1 MSPVNGSSFYL
12 FVFIFFWALMV
23 FAFKIRNKFLL
34 LRKAQPIDRFDQPW
48 ERIKRVIKYVIG
60 QNRILKDKSGGLMHA
75 FIFWGFSVLLLR
87 TIIVFSWAF
96 SEKFFEPFLNST
108 IGKLY
113 SFVKD
118 FFVLAVIIA
127 VIYAII
133 RRAIIKPRRLE
144 SSFEAYL
151 VLFFILT
158 LMVTDILMDSA
169 LFGIKGSGEGFLGNL
184 FYPILKGNTSYLTSL
199 FKTAWWIHVITLLT
213 FLNLLPGSKH
223 FHVITSIFNVYFQP
237 LEGMGRIHRIED
249 IENAEKFGKS
259 EITDLNWKQ
268 VLDLYSCTE
277 CGRCHEFCPATY
289 TDKPLSPKRMN
300 DVLKHYLY
308 DHEDEILNGKKV
320 DDLFSAGVLNEDAI
334 WDCTNCGFC
343 ESRCPLFIEQINR
356 ILDFRRYLVLE
367 ESRFPEEVIQ
377 MYKGLETKNNP
388 WNQSPA
394 DRFKWAEGL
403 EVKTLAEDYYVEYLL
418 WVGCACSYDEKSK
431 KIASAVVK
439 LLNKGGVSFGV
450 LGDEEGCCGD
460 PARRTGNEYLFEMM
474 VEANLEILN
483 QYKVKKI
490 ITICP
495 HGYNIFKNEYPEFG
509 ANFEVYHYTEILAD
523 LLEKGKLKPVKRGN
537 GEKVT
542 FHDPCFLGRHNDIF
556 DEPRK
561 VIESIAGIEF
571 VEPSLTREKSFCC
584 GGGGGRMFMEENR
597 GTRIN
602 HKRIDNLME
611 VNPDKII
618 TSCPYCKT
626 MISDGLN
633 EKSIENVKNLDL
645 AEFLL
650 ESLEENGE

>member
-1 MSPVNGSSFYL
+1 MSPVSGPTFLL
-12 FVFIFFWALMV
+12 FVFILFWALMV

-34 LRKAQPIDRFDQPW
+34 LKKAHPIDRFDNPG

-60 QNRILKDKSGGLMHA
+60 QNRILKDRSGGLMHA

-87 TIIVFSWAF
+87 TIIVFSWGF
-96 SEKFFEPFLNST
+96 SPKFFEPFLKSP
-108 IGKLY
+108 IGEIY
-113 SFVKD
+113 SYLKD
-118 FFVLAVIIA
+118 FFVIAVIIA
-127 VIYAII
+127 VLYAII

-151 VLFFILT
+151 VLAFILI
-158 LMVTDILMDSA
+158 LMITDIGMDSS
-169 LFGIKGSGEGFLGNL
+169 LFNMFHSGEGFLGKI
-184 FYPILKGNTSYLTSL
+184 FSPIFNEDKASL
-199 FKTAWWIHVITLLT
+199 IITFKTCWWIHVVTLLS

-223 FHVITSIFNVYFQP
+223 FHVLTSVFNVYFQP

-259 EITDLNWKQ
+259 EITDLTWKQ

-277 CGRCHEFCPATY
+277 CGRCHEYCPATY

-308 DHEDEILNGKKV
+308 DRENDILN
-320 DDLFSAGVLNEDAI
+320 DREIPDLFTANVVSEDAI
-334 WDCTNCGFC
+334 WDCTNCGYC
-343 ESRCPLFIEQINR
+343 ENRCPLFIEQINR

-377 MYKGLETKNNP
+377 MYKGLEQKNNP
-388 WNQSPA
+388 WNQAPA
-394 DRFKWAEGL
+394 DRFNWAEGL
-403 EVKTLAEDYYVEYLL
+403 EVKTLAEDFYVEYLL
-418 WVGCACSYDEKSK
+418 WVGCACSYDEKAK
-431 KIASAVVK
+431 KIARAVVE
-439 LLNKGGVSFGV
+439 LFNMAGVSYGV

-495 HGYNIFKNEYPEFG
+495 HGYNVFKNEYPEFG
-509 ANFEVYHYTEILAD
+509 ANFEVYHYTEILAE
-523 LLEKGKLKPVKRGN
+523 LINKGKLKVSEGN
-537 GEKVT
+537 REKIT
-542 FHDPCFLGRHNDIF
+542 YHDPCFLGRHNNIF
-556 DEPRK
+556 DEPRE
-561 VIESIAGIEF
+561 VIKSVKGIEF
-571 VEPSLTREKSFCC
+571 VEPSLTKEKSFCC

-602 HKRIDNLME
+602 HKRVENLME

-618 TSCPYCKT
+618 TSCPFCKT

-633 EKSIENVKNLDL
+633 EKAIENVKNIDL

-650 ESLEENGE
+650 ENIKGNGK